1 MMALL
6 YHHIVI
12 VIGELSQIFFVE
24 DALDLDLL

>member
-6 YHHIVI
+6 YHHI